1 MINKPAGGRLPS
13 LAGFRGLL
21 ALVVLLG
28 HMGYLTE
35 LFNGKVQGALGTVV
49 GLGVGLVSGFFT
61 LSGFILTWSHRPGDQ
76 PRAFWRRRFWRIVPN
91 YVLAWVIASVFFLLS
106 PAPKILL
113 PPIHD
118 FFASIMTLGLV
129 QCWVPNLDVCTG
141 VNPPAWS
148 LSSEVFFYALFPV
161 LLVLARKIPD
171 RRLGLVWVLMAIG
184 VLSMPLV
191 GETIGGPAAFS
202 WLPMSAN
209 SIWFVQAFPPVRL
222 LEFMLG
228 ILTAR
233 LVQTGRWPRFGNLSG
248 GIALFVVAVL
258 LIPHLPPL
266 YAQGAA
272 LAIPICVMI
281 AGTALRDIRDR
292 PSVLSRPSMVL
303 LGDASYALY
312 ILHFPILL
320 IGRAIFSG
328 TYSTGVAVVILL
340 LLMAVAQVFAILVH
354 RYFETPLA
362 RRWSRARPKPPQP
375 VLETPIPLVAQQMD
389 AVSANPQP
397 EGEPR

>member
-1 MINKPAGGRLPS
+1 MISKPAVERLPS

-35 LFNGKVQGALGTVV
+35 IFNGKVQDALGAVV

-61 LSGFILTWSHRPGDQ
+61 LSGFILTWSHRPGDR
-76 PRAFWRRRFWRIVPN
+76 PHAFWRRRFWRIVPN
-91 YVLAWVIASVFFLLS
+91 YVLAWAIATVFFLLS
-106 PAPKILL
+106 PAPNILL
-113 PPIHD
+113 PPVHN
-118 FFASIMTLGLV
+118 FFTSIMTLGLV

-148 LSSEVFFYALFPV
+148 LSSEVFFYALFPL
-161 LLVLARKIPD
+161 LLVLARQIPGK
-171 RRLGLVWVLMAIG
+171 RLGVVWVVIAVG
-184 VLSMPLV
+184 VLSMPLI
-191 GETIGGPAAFS
+191 GETIGGPPAYS

-228 ILTAR
+228 IVTAR
-233 LVQTGRWPRFGNLSG
+233 LVQTGRWPRFVNLSAG
-248 GIALFVVAVL
+248 TALFVVAIL
-258 LIPHLPPL
+258 LIPVLPPL

-272 LAIPICVMI
+272 LAIPICLMI
-281 AGTALRDIRDR
+281 AGTASRDIHHR
-292 PSVLSRPSMVL
+292 PSFLSRPTMVA

-320 IGRAIFSG
+320 IGRTIFSG
-328 TYSTGVAVVILL
+328 TYSVGVGVLILL
-340 LLMAVAQVFAILVH
+340 VLMTATQAFALIVH

-362 RRWSRARPKPPQP
+362 RRWSRPRAKEPHP
-375 VLETPIPLVAQQMD
+375 VLTKEIISRWTCGPFV
-389 AVSANPQP
+389 V
-397 EGEPR
+397 